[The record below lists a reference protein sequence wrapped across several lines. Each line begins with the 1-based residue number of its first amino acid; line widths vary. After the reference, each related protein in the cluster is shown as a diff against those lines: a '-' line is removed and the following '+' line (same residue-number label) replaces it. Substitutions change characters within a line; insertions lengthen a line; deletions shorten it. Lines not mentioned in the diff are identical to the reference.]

1 MKTSH
6 LLTLAAGLLAS
17 AGFAHGFDPTK
28 PLPRTEVVFFEPEK
42 FTDIRERAVGNPDPA
57 KSEIL
62 QELRAHLT
70 KEANRYLAQGQ
81 VLSVKIMDV
90 DLAGEFEPWRGPQ
103 WNDVRVV
110 KDLYMPR
117 IKLAFKLVGADGQVI
132 KEGDR
137 DLRDFAFM
145 MKLSI
150 NRDDPRR
157 YEKELLDDW
166 LRQDFQ
172 GLK

>member
-1 MKTSH
+1 MKTNRI
-6 LLTLAAGLLAS
+6 LTLSAWLLATAGL
-17 AGFAHGFDPTK
+17 AHGFDPSQ

-42 FTDIRERAVGNPDPA
+42 FTDIREGSLTRPDPA
-57 KSEIL
+57 KSEVL
-62 QELRAHLT
+62 GELRTHLV
-70 KEANRYLAQGQ
+70 KEANRLLAQGQ
-81 VLSVKIMDV
+81 VLTIKVLDI
-90 DLAGEFEPWRGPQ
+90 DLAGEFEPWRVPQ
-103 WNDVRVV
+103 WTDVRVV

-117 IKLAFKLVGADGQVI
+117 IKLAFKLVGADGRVI
-132 KEGDR
+132 KEGER
-137 DLRDFAFM
+137 DLRDLAFM

-166 LRQDFQ
+166 LRQDFS